1 MERSHNMTMLV
12 DYYELTMA
20 SGYFE
25 SGKKD
30 TIAYFDVFYRK
41 NPDGAGFAIAAGLQS
56 VVEYIEDLHF
66 SEEDLEYLRGKGG
79 FSEEFLDYL
88 RNFKFTGDIWAI
100 PEGTP
105 IFPGEPILTVRAPL
119 IEAQLVETYILLVF
133 NHQSLIATKAS
144 RIARAA
150 KGRAVME
157 FGSRRAHGESAA
169 ILGARAAYI
178 GGAAAS
184 ACVKADI
191 DYGVPATGTMAH
203 SWIQVFDDELEAFR
217 AYAKLHQDNC
227 SLLVDTYDVLSSGV
241 PNAMKVFE
249 EFKPAKMSIRIDS
262 GDITYLSRRARAML
276 DQAGFHDCKIIASNS
291 LDEYLIEDML
301 MQNAAIDSF
310 GVGEKMI
317 TSKSAPVFGGV
328 YKLVAVEDNG
338 VIRPRIKIS
347 ENTEKITNPGFK
359 KAIRFYDKSTD
370 KAVADV
376 VMLRDETF
384 DEDQPY
390 EIFNPEFVWKRKK
403 ITDYYTRE
411 LAVPIFENGKKVY
424 DLPTTEEIRNY
435 CKDQLDTLWSEV
447 QRFENPH
454 TYYVDLSEKLWT
466 MKQELIAGHKEF

>member
-1 MERSHNMTMLV
+1 
-12 DYYELTMA
+12 
-20 SGYFE
+20 
-25 SGKKD
+25 
-30 TIAYFDVFYRK
+30 
-41 NPDGAGFAIAAGLQS
+41 
-56 VVEYIEDLHF
+56 
-66 SEEDLEYLRGKGG
+66 
-79 FSEEFLDYL
+79 
-88 RNFKFTGDIWAI
+88 
-100 PEGTP
+100 
-105 IFPGEPILTVRAPL
+105 
-119 IEAQLVETYILLVF
+119 
-133 NHQSLIATKAS
+133 
-144 RIARAA
+144 
-150 KGRAVME
+150 ME

-178 GGAAAS
+178 AGAAAS

-203 SWIQVFDDELEAFR
+203 SWIQVFDDELKAFR

-227 SLLVDTYDVLSSGV
+227 SLLVDTYDVLKSGV

-249 EFKPAKMSIRIDS
+249 EFKPEKMSIRIDS

-276 DQAGFHDCKIIASNS
+276 DQNGFHDCKIIASNS

-328 YKLVAVEDNG
+328 YKLVAVEEEDQ
-338 VIRPRIKIS
+338 IRPRIKIS

-359 KAIRFYDKSTD
+359 KAIRFYDKFTD

-376 VMLRDETF
+376 VMLRDESF
-384 DEDQPY
+384 DENEPY

-411 LAVPIFENGKKVY
+411 LAVPIFKDGKRVY
-424 DLPTTEEIRNY
+424 DLPSTEEIRNY
-435 CKDQLDTLWSEV
+435 CSDQLDTLWQEV
-447 QRFENPH
+447 KRFENPH

-466 MKQELIAGHKEF
+466 LKQELIAGHKDF